1 MGMGTGHAG
10 GTRTLLPP
18 GSGRAPPAVRRDRSI
33 HLWERMAPGL
43 LAGWPFLVV
52 GTFGLVVGGL
62 LLAHVVRL
70 LPNSGLPL
78 WVLFL
83 GIGIIAFAG
92 AALGALAPEETPTP
106 TQRPARLRPTAARP
120 LRPAQPARPVPA
132 PLPVTEVPENLHEP
146 WEEEEGS
153 SEDPEAA
160 GTAALFSLPYPGP
173 PPATSAAVGSEG
185 FDASGEDTDH
195 GEVLAQLEQLTT
207 LMRPTRSAAPAG
219 GPGGYV
225 RYCIGCERS
234 ISGEEEPVFCTTC
247 RGALCPDCGR
257 ASQSTEAAGR
267 CPTCAALA
275 EAEPNR
281 SDAVDPF

>member
-1 MGMGTGHAG
+1 MGLGTGHAG

-18 GSGRAPPAVRRDRSI
+18 GSGRAPPAVRRERSI
-33 HLWERMAPGL
+33 RLWERMAPGL

-52 GTFGLVVGGL
+52 GSFGVILGLL

-70 LPNSGLPL
+70 LPGSSLPL

-92 AALGALAPEETPTP
+92 AGLGSLAPEEAAPP
-106 TQRPARLRPTAARP
+106 SRPTARSRSPSGRP
-120 LRPAQPARPVPA
+120 LRPAEPARAMHSPA
-132 PLPVTEVPENLHEP
+132 APPEVPENLHEP
-146 WEEEEGS
+146 WEEDEGS
-153 SEDPEAA
+153 AEDPEAA

-173 PPATSAAVGSEG
+173 PPGSPAPLGAEG
-185 FDASGEDTDH
+185 LDPDAEDH

-207 LMRPTRSAAPAG
+207 LMRPTRSAAPAV
-219 GPGGYV
+219 GPGGFL

-234 ISGEEEPVFCTTC
+234 ISGEEEPVYCTSC

-257 ASQSTEAAGR
+257 ASQTTEAAGR
-267 CPTCAALA
+267 CPTCAALE
-275 EAEPNR
+275 EADPNR
-281 SDAVDPF
+281 PGAEYPI